1 MIAYLEQ
8 SRNPDNQNLPSDC
21 PWTSW
26 KHEDGAPLPENAIVV
41 TDEEFAILYAQYEP
55 IILKDKDKVAMSKR
69 AQVKDS
75 IIGEIGSDNKER
87 LRNGLWSYT
96 QLVEFLSSPEC
107 KAVLDD
113 INGLSF
119 ELAQA
124 KIMAFSNPIVTMDI
138 KLKWVGTLKENL
150 FL

>member
-8 SRNPDNQNLPSDC
+8 SRNPDNQSLPSEC

-26 KHEDGAPLPENAIVV
+26 EHIDGNPLPENAIVV
-41 TDEEFAILYAQYEP
+41 TNEEFAILYSQYEP
-55 IILKDKDKVAMSKR
+55 IILKEKDRVAMSKR
-69 AQVKDS
+69 AEIKDM

-87 LRNGLWSYT
+87 LRSGLWTYT
-96 QLVEFLSSPEC
+96 DLVTFLASSEC

-119 ELAQA
+119 ELAQS
-124 KIMAFSNPIVTMDI
+124 KIMALSNPIITMNI
-138 KLKWVGTLKENL
+138 KLKWVNTLKDNL

>member
-26 KHEDGAPLPENAIVV
+26 VYNEGDPLPENAIVV
-41 TDEEFAILYAQYEP
+41 SDEEFQALYTQFEP
-55 IILKDKDKVAMSKR
+55 IILKEKDRIAMAKR
-69 AQVKDS
+69 AEVKDM

-87 LRNGLWSYT
+87 LRSGIWTYD
-96 QLVEFLSSPEC
+96 QLVDFLASSEC
-107 KAVLDD
+107 KSALDD

-119 ELAQA
+119 ELAQG
-124 KIMAFSNPIVTMDI
+124 KIMAITNPIVTMDI
-138 KLKWVGTLKENL
+138 KLKWINTLKENL

>member
-8 SRNPDNQNLPSDC
+8 SRNPDNQSLPSEC

-26 KHEDGAPLPENAIVV
+26 EHVDGNPLPENAIVISN
-41 TDEEFAILYAQYEP
+41 EEFAILYAQYEP
-55 IILKDKDKVAMSKR
+55 VILKEKDKVVMEKR
-69 AQVKDS
+69 AEVKDS
-75 IIGEIGSDNKER
+75 IVGEIASDNKER
-87 LRNGLWSYT
+87 LRQGIWTYT
-96 QLVEFLSSPEC
+96 QLVEFLASPEC

-119 ELAQA
+119 ELAQS
-124 KIMAFSNPIVTMDI
+124 KVMALSNPIVTMDI
-138 KLKWVGTLKENL
+138 KLKLVNTLKENL